1 MSRALSTLLALLLL
15 LAAALPVAADEA
27 KVAPPAE
34 ADAPPVVLETGE
46 IVPGE
51 VIVKFRDE
59 AATAAV
65 AGARGLDVAA
75 SVGAA
80 GHGLPSVASTRG
92 RPVDQVLAELRADP
106 AVEYAEPSY
115 RVQLLVD
122 GAVAA
127 VGVNDPMTGD
137 QYSLDRMR
145 VRDAWSLAT
154 GSAGIVAVLDTGVQH
169 DHPDLSG
176 RVHAG
181 RDFVN
186 NDLWASD
193 DNGHGTWVAGIIA
206 ARPNDGYGIAG
217 ISWSG
222 TILPVKIMNS
232 SGTGSTSALISGIIW
247 AADNGANVI
256 NMSVGGFPYSQAV
269 QDAVTYAWNKGAVLV
284 GAAGNNNREESF
296 YPASLNHVISVSA
309 TQPEDEF
316 SHWSSYGPAV
326 DVSAPGSSVLT
337 TNCISSACPH
347 PEWTAHTYISG
358 TSFATPNV
366 AGVVAL
372 IRAKNPAWTPQQV
385 VDRLYATVDDLG
397 YAGWDNRYGRGR
409 VNAYRALGAS
419 VAASPRPPG
428 DGLETNNTLAA
439 ARVIALGSATWPS
452 IYPAGDVDV
461 HAVDVPRA
469 GRLEVRVTGVVDER
483 GWTWRGSALPVDPI
497 VELFTTGGTLLQRV
511 DAVWQDGTELAQT
524 TVAGPTRILVRVTNY
539 FANGSRTAYSITP
552 TFVDTVP
559 PALAGRTPSPGAGNI
574 SYDGAV
580 VTATFNEPVTGVSS
594 SSFKLT
600 DAVGAMHLT
609 VTWDG
614 SANRAT
620 LRPSRPLAPEVRHTV
635 WLTNAI
641 RDLAGHAL
649 TATSWSFVTGKAVPR
664 IGGLDR
670 FETAAAVSQSTFGAN
685 VPVVFLATGQ
695 SFPDALASGPAARR
709 AGGPLLLVRSN
720 AIPAATAA
728 ELSRLRP
735 GRIVV
740 VGGPGAISDG
750 VVTALRSYTAGSV
763 TRLWGE
769 DRFATAA
776 EVTRAGWSSGSSL
789 VYVATGSN
797 YPDALAAGA
806 IAARNGAPIL
816 LVRPDAVP
824 AATADALRAL
834 APSRIVVMGGP
845 GVVSDAV
852 VSELRTHAP
861 DVQRVAGADRYATA
875 VALSAATYAANSV
888 SHVFIAT
895 GKSFPDGL
903 AVGPVAGWWKGPLL
917 LVPGS
922 RLPSEVAAEL
932 RRLDPTNVVIVG
944 GSGVVTDGVRDAIR
958 ALWP

>member
-1 MSRALSTLLALLLL
+1 MSRALSSVLALLLL
-15 LAAALPVAADEA
+15 LAAALPVAADGT
-27 KVAPPAE
+27 KPAPV
-34 ADAPPVVLETGE
+34 ADAPPVVQETAE
-46 IVPGE
+46 VIPGE
-51 VIVKFRDE
+51 VLVKFRDE
-59 AATAAV
+59 ATAGNV
-65 AGARGLDVAA
+65 AQARGLEMAA

-80 GHGLPSVASTRG
+80 GNGLPAVASTRG
-92 RPVDQVLAELRADP
+92 RPVDQVLAELRSDP

-115 RVQLLVD
+115 RVQLLDD
-122 GAVAA
+122 GAIAA
-127 VGVNDPMTGD
+127 VGVNDPMTAG

-154 GSAGIVAVLDTGVQH
+154 GTAGVVAVLDTGVQQ

-176 RVHAG
+176 RVLAG

-186 NDLWASD
+186 NDALAAD

-217 ISWSG
+217 VSWSG

-232 SGTGSTSALISGIIW
+232 SGTGSTSALVSGIIW
-247 AADNGANVI
+247 AADNGATVI

-296 YPASLNHVISVSA
+296 YPASMNNVISVSA
-309 TQPEDEF
+309 TQPQDEF

-337 TNCISSACPH
+337 TNCTASTCPN
-347 PEWTAHTYISG
+347 PEWGSHTYISG
-358 TSFATPNV
+358 TSFAAPNV

-372 IRAKNPAWTPQQV
+372 IRATYPTWSPQQV

-409 VNAYRALGAS
+409 VNAYRALGGS
-419 VAASPRPPG
+419 VAASPRPAG
-428 DGLETNNTLAA
+428 DALETNNALGS
-439 ARVIALGSATWPS
+439 ARVIPLGVATWPS

-469 GRLEVRVTGVVDER
+469 GRLDVRVTGVVDDR
-483 GWTWRGSALPVDPI
+483 GWTWRGSALPVDPV
-497 VELFTTGGTLLQRV
+497 VELYTTDGTLLQRV
-511 DAVWQDGTELAQT
+511 DAVWQDGVELAQT
-524 TVAGPTRILVRVTNY
+524 TVAGPTRILVRITNY
-539 FANGSRTAYSITP
+539 FANGNTTGYSVTP
-552 TFVDTVP
+552 TFVDTIAPV
-559 PALAGRTPSPGAGNI
+559 LAARTPSAGAGNI
-574 SYDGAV
+574 SYDGAAI
-580 VTATFNEPVTGVSS
+580 TATFSEPVTGLSS

-600 DAVGAMHLT
+600 DGVGAVPVT
-609 VTWDG
+609 VTWDA

-620 LRPSRPLAPEVRHTV
+620 LRPSRPLAPEVRHTI

-641 RDLAGHAL
+641 RDLAGNAL
-649 TATSWSFVTGKAVPR
+649 VATSWSFVTGKAVPR

-670 FETAAAVSQSTFGAN
+670 FETAAAASQSTFGPN
-685 VPVVFLATGQ
+685 VPVVFVATGQ
-695 SFPDALASGPAARR
+695 SFPDALASGPAANR

-720 AIPAATAA
+720 AIPASTVA
-728 ELSRLRP
+728 ELARLRP
-735 GRIVV
+735 ARIVV
-740 VGGPGAISDG
+740 VGGPGVVSDG
-750 VVTALRSYTAGSV
+750 VLAALRSYTTGSV
-763 TRLWGE
+763 TRQWGA

-776 EVTRAGWSSGSSL
+776 EVSRVGWASGSSL
-789 VYVATGSN
+789 VYISTGSN
-797 YPDALAAGA
+797 YPDALAAGPV
-806 IAARNGAPIL
+806 AARNGAPIL

-834 APSRIVVMGGP
+834 GPSRIVVMGGP

-852 VSELRTHAP
+852 VAQLRTHAP
-861 DVQRVAGADRYATA
+861 DVLRVAGADRYATA
-875 VALSAATYAANSV
+875 VALSAATYAADSV

-917 LVPGS
+917 LVPGN
-922 RLPSEVAAEL
+922 RLPAEVAAEL

-944 GSGVVTDGVRDAIR
+944 GSGVVTDGVREAIR
-958 ALWP
+958 AIWP